1 MTRRSVLEL
10 TKEWNEF
17 EVSERKLTMNDIL
30 SGISNGNLVEMFG
43 TGTAAIISPIGN
55 IYFDGKMREIPVP
68 KNNVS
73 LSQR

>member
-1 MTRRSVLEL
+1 MLEL

-30 SGISNGNLVEMFG
+30 EGISNGNLVEMFG

-68 KNNVS
+68 KNNAS

>member
-1 MTRRSVLEL
+1 MLEL

-30 SGISNGNLVEMFG
+30 AGISNGTLVEMFG

-55 IYFDGKMREIPVP
+55 IYFDGKMRGIPVP
-68 KNNVS
+68 ETNVS

>member
-30 SGISNGNLVEMFG
+30 AGISNGNLVEMFG

-68 KNNVS
+68 INNAS